1 MCHFCLILC
10 HSLSHS
16 ISHSVS
22 QDPTLFPGT
31 LCSNLDP
38 SGMLTDEQLW
48 GILDQVGLRDHVAGI
63 HGDLSVDVG
72 KDATLFSLGQRQLL
86 YLARAL
92 VRRTKLLVFDEAT
105 ESIEHGWAT
114 TGLFHVPLR
123 YHWPKKACYSPPPLF
138 SSSGHCLAESWCTVC
153 AYPYLSVTRW
163 TVIVTQNSMVSCSHH
178 SGLQTEGLHSG

>member
-1 MCHFCLILC
+1 MVSVHQSVCHFVLFCVIPYLLVSMCVSLCVILCLILVLIMCHFCLILC

-16 ISHSVS
+16 LSHSVF

-31 LCSNLDP
+31 LRSNLDP

-48 GILDQVGLRDHVAGI
+48 GTLDQVGLRDRVAGI
-63 HGDLSVDVG
+63 RGGLSVDVG

-105 ESIEHGWAT
+105 ESIEHG
-114 TGLFHVPLR
+114 
-123 YHWPKKACYSPPPLF
+123 
-138 SSSGHCLAESWCTVC
+138 
-153 AYPYLSVTRW
+153 
-163 TVIVTQNSMVSCSHH
+163 
-178 SGLQTEGLHSG
+178 